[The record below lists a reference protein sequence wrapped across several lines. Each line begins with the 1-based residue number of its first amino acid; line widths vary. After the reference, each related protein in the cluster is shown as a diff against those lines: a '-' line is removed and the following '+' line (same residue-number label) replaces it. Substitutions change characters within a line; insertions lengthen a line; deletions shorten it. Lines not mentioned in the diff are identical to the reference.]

1 MPMRAPADLAA
12 LETLFDAELSVGLAL
27 LDAELR
33 YLYIN
38 RALSVF
44 NGVTVEQVLG
54 RSVAEVLPDAYPTIG
69 PLLRRVLEG
78 EALEKI
84 RIETVVPSGHGT
96 SSEWEAS
103 YLPVRG
109 TDGSVQAVLVLAVNV
124 TLQAGARRAL
134 RDTESRLRRVLNSL
148 FTFVGVLTP
157 EGTVL
162 DANEAPLHAAGIT
175 LDDVKGHPFWDAY
188 WWSYSEEL
196 QDWLRGAVRDAAS
209 GTLVR
214 RDVVVRMAGDTR
226 MTIDFMLAP
235 LRDETG
241 RVTHLIPSGT
251 DISDRVAGERAL
263 RLSEAR
269 FRRVFDAAPAGMTL
283 VDEHGHMV
291 LVNPAMGLMFG
302 CAPEALVGRHINT
315 LLPPEQRS
323 LHADEMRRYMQAPTA
338 RDMGTRR
345 VLKACRAD
353 GNCFPVEVALTPM
366 SDGERSEVLATIID
380 ISERVATQ
388 EAMQRALDE
397 KSVLLNEVHHRVK
410 NNLQVVSSLL
420 DLQARQAAPAALP
433 VLENSRNRVRVI
445 ALMHQLLYEA
455 GNFAA
460 LDLGAY
466 FQSIAALA
474 RRMLLEDAVSRL
486 RVLVDARLVGSVE
499 LARAVPC
506 GLIVNELVTNAI
518 KHAFPDGR
526 RGTITITAQE
536 TPEGRVSV
544 AVHDDGVGLPADFAA
559 GQAPSLGLQLVHLLA
574 DQLEATWTISRDA
587 GTAFRFEFAR

>member
-1 MPMRAPADLAA
+1 MPMRAPQDLAA
-12 LETLFDAELSVGLAL
+12 LETLFDAEMSVGLAL
-27 LDAELR
+27 LDADLR

-44 NGVTVEQVLG
+44 NGVPPENVLG

-69 PLLRRVLEG
+69 PLLRRVLAG
-78 EALEKI
+78 DALERI
-84 RIETVVPSGHGT
+84 RIQTVVPSGNGEM
-96 SSEWEAS
+96 SDWEAS
-103 YLPVRG
+103 YLPVRA
-109 TDGSVQAVLVLAVNV
+109 TDGSVQAILVLAVNI
-124 TLQAGARRAL
+124 TLQASARRAL

-148 FTFVGVLTP
+148 FTFVGVLSID
-157 EGTVL
+157 GTLL
-162 DANEAPLHAAGIT
+162 DANEAPLQAAGIT
-175 LDDVKGHPFWDAY
+175 LDDVRGRHFWDAY
-188 WWSYSEEL
+188 WWNYSPEL
-196 QDWLRGAVRDAAS
+196 QEWLRGAVREAAT
-209 GTLVR
+209 GKVVR

-251 DISDRVAGERAL
+251 DVSDRVAGERAL
-263 RLSEAR
+263 RMSEAR
-269 FRRVFDAAPAGMTL
+269 FRRVFDSAPAGMTL
-283 VDEHGHMV
+283 VDERGYMV
-291 LVNPAMGLMFG
+291 LANPAMGHMFG
-302 CAPEALVGRHINT
+302 CDPEVLVGQHVNT
-315 LLPPEQRS
+315 LLPSELRTQ
-323 LHADEMRRYMQAPTA
+323 HIDEMRHYMQSPTA

-345 VLKACRAD
+345 VLQAYRPD
-353 GNCFPVEVALTPM
+353 GSRFPVEVALTPM
-366 SDGERSEVLATIID
+366 SDGERFEVLATIID
-380 ISERVATQ
+380 ISERIATQ

-420 DLQARQAAPAALP
+420 DLQARQAVPAALP

-466 FQSIAALA
+466 LQSIASLA
-474 RRMLLEDAVSRL
+474 RRMLLEDAMSRL
-486 RVLVDARLVGSVE
+486 SVIVDARLAGSVE

-518 KHAFPDGR
+518 KHAFPNGR

-536 TPEGRVSV
+536 TPEGMLSV
-544 AVHDDGVGLPADFAA
+544 AVRDDGVGLPADIAA
-559 GQAPSLGLQLVHLLA
+559 ERAPTLGLQLVQLLSE
-574 DQLEATWTISRDA
+574 QLEAKWSLSREA
-587 GTAFRFEFAR
+587 GTAFSFEFAR